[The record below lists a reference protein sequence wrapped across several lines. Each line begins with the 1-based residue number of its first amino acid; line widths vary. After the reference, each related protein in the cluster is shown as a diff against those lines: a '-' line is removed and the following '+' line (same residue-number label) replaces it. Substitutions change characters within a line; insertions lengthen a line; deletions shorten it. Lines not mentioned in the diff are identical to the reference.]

1 MNLRWSLGD
10 MGEVREA
17 KGVTDGYEPLTTESS
32 LQSSNYILKGTL

>member
-1 MNLRWSLGD
+1 MNLRWSWGD

-17 KGVTDGYEPLTTESS
+17 EGVTDGCEPLTTESS